1 MPPAAAKSKHCM
13 PGKFRPVLFSPSD
26 LVWQNLL
33 SPIFVSLKFKFA
45 EDKNKMGA
53 KYSLKTI
60 YSCELPIPK
69 NDFNFYRQRFEI
81 FGMFLARQLTL
92 WYSEPT
98 AVIACTLYHTKQIAV
113 WAWHDTLIQHLPLL
127 PQAVMVWPPVSVDGL
142 AGQLW
147 TVTLQISSHCNSSCK
162 QRGETL

>member
-1 MPPAAAKSKHCM
+1 MPPAAAKSKYCM

-81 FGMFLARQLTL
+81 FGMFLARQLTSPWATNNPCSPPPPPRGNFRGYDFL
-92 WYSEPT
+92 KAYGKCYKISHVCSL
-98 AVIACTLYHTKQIAV
+98 AVGAFRIFGVKRENL
-113 WAWHDTLIQHLPLL
+113 
-127 PQAVMVWPPVSVDGL
+127 
-142 AGQLW
+142 
-147 TVTLQISSHCNSSCK
+147 CK
-162 QRGETL
+162 KSLKIGNNF